1 MRAPVGSTQKKYR
14 KNRGPSAH
22 FRDLWP
28 PTTRTARSY
37 LTLLVSPDLGRD
49 QSLRKINKPKSEKNQ
64 SLRDSQTEVWDK
76 KPGSLSKMRLKVWEN
91 PSIQQK
97 HTQTPCCENLKVRDL
112 RKSINPE
119 KTHTNTVL
127 WKSQSSRSEKIH
139 QSRKNTHKHR
149 AVKISKFEISKF
161 EISKF
166 EIARSLS
173 SGFTSCYVVLTF
185 SLSLGFCSLVICAT
199 KKRGELYPPE
209 G

>member
-28 PTTRTARSY
+28 PTPRTARSY
-37 LTLLVSPDLGRD
+37 PTLLVSPDLGRD
-49 QSLRKINKPKSEKNQ
+49 QSLRKINKPKFEKNQ
-64 SLRDSQTEVWDK
+64 SLRFTNRSLRSLRQETRKFEQNEAQSLINPAKTHTNTVLWKSQSSRSE
-76 KPGSLSKMRLKVWEN
+76 
-91 PSIQQK
+91 
-97 HTQTPCCENLKVRDL
+97 
-112 RKSINPE
+112 KSINPE

-127 WKSQSSRSEKIH
+127 WKSQSSRS
-139 QSRKNTHKHR
+139 
-149 AVKISKFEISKF
+149 
-161 EISKF
+161 KF

-173 SGFTSCYVVLTF
+173 RVISGFMSCYVVLTF

>member
-28 PTTRTARSY
+28 TTTRTARSY

-64 SLRDSQTEVWDK
+64 SLRFTNR
-76 KPGSLSKMRLKVWEN
+76 SLRQETRKFEQNEAQS
-91 PSIQQK
+91 
-97 HTQTPCCENLKVRDL
+97 L
-112 RKSINPE
+112 RKSINPA

-149 AVKISKFEISKF
+149 AVKISKF